1 MFKKLR
7 HTSRSNKDD
16 DRAIT
21 QHIILARE
29 LATPMSSSSSSEIL
43 TAEPLG
49 GGEFKAQQPA
59 PTTIANDTDELGLA
73 GQQPKTHAL
82 FTMLDYTLT
91 PVALAVLISLILVSV
106 ACLALMALAVKRTL
120 WDNKSKHGATDMNN
134 NAKRRRHRHK
144 GSGSSAVIYDISDG
158 SRRSGD
164 GPGRASGNG
173 VSGTSGMSCLVAL
186 LVVASFIGIAV
197 GMVFAIDRT
206 VVALC

>member
-1 MFKKLR
+1 
-7 HTSRSNKDD
+7 
-16 DRAIT
+16 
-21 QHIILARE
+21 
-29 LATPMSSSSSSEIL
+29 MSSSSSSEIL

-49 GGEFKAQQPA
+49 GGEFKAKPA

>member
-1 MFKKLR
+1 M
-7 HTSRSNKDD
+7 S
-16 DRAIT
+16 
-21 QHIILARE
+21 
-29 LATPMSSSSSSEIL
+29 SSSSSSEIL
-43 TAEPLG
+43 TAEPDG
-49 GGEFKAQQPA
+49 FKAQPA

-120 WDNKSKHGATDMNN
+120 WDSKSKHGATDMNN

-186 LVVASFIGIAV
+186 LVAASFIGIAV